1 MPNPL
6 PFTSAPFSAAIE
18 QTVSSYLGQVWCI
31 EEFHDL
37 HDLSSHPAAILS
49 DGNDSVFAKL
59 SDAANGLEQLEVEVA
74 GLRRLSQLAQVSV
87 PTVIG
92 LVECAGGVV
101 MLQEAVQSV
110 ERSDEQ
116 WRQIGRTL
124 ATIHR
129 VKGKRFGS
137 ESQGY
142 FGPLYQDNRPLD
154 DWATFFAERRLW
166 PRLMSA
172 IDAGHLPSQLIR
184 QIEKLITR
192 LPDLCGPRVEPT
204 LLHGDAQ
211 QNNFISTPTGAVVID
226 PAVYYGNPEID
237 LAYVD
242 YFQPVPDDLF
252 AGYQES
258 RPIDPGFWERRALW
272 RIYAHLAIVT
282 LDESWLPQLQTA
294 IQKYL

>member
-1 MPNPL
+1 MQFLNEPYRL
-6 PFTSAPFSAAIE
+6 SIE
-18 QTVSSYLGQVWCI
+18 QTVVRHIGRSWRI
-31 EEFHDL
+31 EQFHDL

-49 DGNDSVFAKL
+49 NGSYSVFAKL

-74 GLRRLSQLAQVSV
+74 GLRTLSQLAQVAV

-110 ERSDEQ
+110 ERSAEQ

-124 ATIHR
+124 AAIHS
-129 VKGKRFGS
+129 VNGKRFGS
-137 ESQGY
+137 DSHGY

-166 PRLMSA
+166 PRLISA

-252 AGYQES
+252 AGYLES
-258 RPIDPGFWERRALW
+258 QPIDPGFWERRDLW

-282 LDESWLPQLQTA
+282 LDASWLPQVQA
-294 IQKYL
+294 AVQKYL

>member
-1 MPNPL
+1 MQNHL
-6 PFTSAPFSAAIE
+6 PFLDEPLRTRIE
-18 QTVSSYLGQVWCI
+18 QTVSQHLGRHWQI
-31 EEFHDL
+31 ADFHDL

-49 DGNDSVFAKL
+49 DGSYSVFAKL

-74 GLRRLSQLAQVSV
+74 GLRTLSQLAQVAV

-92 LVECAGGVV
+92 LVECAGGIV

-110 ERSDEQ
+110 ERSVEQ

-124 ATIHR
+124 AAIHS
-129 VKGKRFGS
+129 VKGKRFGL

-166 PRLMSA
+166 PRLISA
-172 IDAGHLPSQLIR
+172 IDAGHLPSETTRQLER
-184 QIEKLITR
+184 LIAR
-192 LPDLCGPRVEPT
+192 LPELCGPTVEPT

-252 AGYQES
+252 AGYLES
-258 RPIDPGFWERRALW
+258 QPIDPGFWERRDLW
-272 RIYAHLAIVT
+272 HIYAHLAIVT
-282 LDESWLPQLQTA
+282 LDENWLPQLQA
-294 IQKYL
+294 AVQKYL